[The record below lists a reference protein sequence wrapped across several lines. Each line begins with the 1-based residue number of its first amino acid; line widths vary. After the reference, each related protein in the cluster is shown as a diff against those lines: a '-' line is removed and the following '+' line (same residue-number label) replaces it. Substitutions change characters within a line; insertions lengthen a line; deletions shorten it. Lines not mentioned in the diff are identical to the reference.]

1 MDLNLSGKRVLI
13 TGSSRGIGK
22 IIAKN
27 FKHEEALVILNG
39 TDSENLKYT
48 ANELNIS
55 NYIQGDVT
63 DPFEA
68 KKIVS
73 ECINL
78 FGGLDILIC
87 NVGSGESV
95 PPGQENY
102 DEWLKSFKTNF
113 LSATNL
119 VEASLEHLSKTKGV
133 IVCISSICGLEVI
146 KDAPITYSIS
156 KSALNM
162 YVKGISKPLGEKG
175 IRINAIAPGNINFE
189 GSVWHK
195 KVNSEPSS
203 VYQMLNNEVALKKLG
218 SPEDIA
224 SLATYLS
231 SSISNF
237 ITGSIFKV
245 DGGQLKS

>member
-146 KDAPITYSIS
+146 KDAPITYSI
-156 KSALNM
+156 
-162 YVKGISKPLGEKG
+162 
-175 IRINAIAPGNINFE
+175 
-189 GSVWHK
+189 
-195 KVNSEPSS
+195 
-203 VYQMLNNEVALKKLG
+203 
-218 SPEDIA
+218 
-224 SLATYLS
+224 
-231 SSISNF
+231 
-237 ITGSIFKV
+237 
-245 DGGQLKS
+245 